1 MTTALID
8 ADIVAYRAAAKTM
21 SDFDGEL
28 VGDPRAAIAQSEII
42 LESWMRHVKPLNII
56 MCWSCETRKY
66 FRHDIW
72 PDYKGNR
79 KGERPPCLP
88 EVTAY
93 LKDKYRSVIYRGLEA
108 DDVLGILGQSTTL
121 VNPIAVSID
130 KDMQTLPI
138 KSFNPDKM
146 VRPLRMSV
154 GMADRLMFTQALTG
168 DSTDNYKGAKL
179 VGPVKAAK
187 ILDACRP
194 SDMWSGVRQAFLD
207 AGHDE
212 TYAITMV
219 RLARILRADDYNENG
234 DVRLWSPTTTTTQ
247 WMTPS
252 ALNTISSTMVSKP
265 STTSSPSVPNLTE
278 TKQPSLPTSSN
289 MSAATEAKALPSETS
304 KKQHGISKG
313 SNKKS
318 TKKKSKTTDKR
329 RMSDADQS

>member
-21 SDFDGEL
+21 SDFDGVL
-28 VGDPRAAIAQSEII
+28 VGDPKAAIAQSEII

-168 DSTDNYKGAKL
+168 DSTDNYKGAL
-179 VGPVKAAK
+179 GIGPAKAAK
-187 ILDACRP
+187 IIDACRP

-234 DVRLWSPTTTTTQ
+234 DVRLWLPHNQ
-247 WMTPS
+247 GEWMTPS
-252 ALNTISSTMVSKP
+252 ALNTTSSTTESKP
-265 STTSSPSVPNLTE
+265 STTSPQSVPKSTV
-278 TKQPSLPTSSN
+278 TKPSSSPTSSST
-289 MSAATEAKALPSETS
+289 SADTEEKELLSETS
-304 KKQHGISKG
+304 TKPNGISNVSKA
-313 SNKKS
+313 KS
-318 TKKKSKTTDKR
+318 TKKKSNSTAKR
-329 RMSDADQS
+329 GKSDADQS